1 MKKLINTILA
11 AAAVFGLFACT
22 QPEPETPKAPATVF
36 EIDDLEALPA
46 DAGTFSVG
54 ITTNVAFTVSVP
66 SDVSWLRYVETKA
79 AEQTAP
85 ATRKTVTFEI
95 DLNEADAMR
104 QARVSFLDSAG
115 EVLKNFTVIQKAG
128 GGIEFEVGTPSDVSV
143 SGEHVSLDVT
153 SNVPFDVVPEIDWI
167 TVFSKTQTSVVL
179 AVEANGNTE
188 ARDGVVN
195 FFREGTDKLIGTVTI
210 HQMEP
215 AIIIKSPDGTSGYQS
230 VLVANL
236 AYMALTSGP
245 AEITFA
251 KGTHEGDFVLQSGS
265 VPVTI
270 TGNGVATLDGTIEI
284 DGVEATIKDLTI
296 APSKEGAL
304 PIFETSYNYQHGI
317 FVHKA
322 GYGLRIENVK
332 IDMSNLGSD
341 ATGIFLLSEGEKGTK
356 TDIVRNNTVDG
367 GASGHRLMQA
377 YGAKASITGNTFVN
391 PYSSYAVRIGES
403 GGEVLVSGNTFSGT
417 PGCGVHFHGLKN
429 STITL
434 GNGSKDTNKFGD
446 IATPYKANSDVTG
459 DGNTFAPPVTYTDG
473 VVTIVADPNAPA
485 TLSRVWGKYNGSTGA
500 WDDEITDCSNWN
512 RNGIISGDYVYV
524 PICGNE
530 EGKYGVAVFDLYTG
544 DYIRT
549 ITNGFTKEGRFW
561 TSGIV
566 KMAGYDGDVIY
577 VSNMAMGDSNQDL
590 VVYRM
595 IEPDS
600 EGVPTKAEE
609 AMRYT
614 VPAGERY
621 GDKMT
626 SWGSTDDGLLT
637 FVSFYHDSSVKQYRS
652 FVEFLI
658 TADVI
663 NSTPHINENNAKVIA
678 LAGKSGL
685 QTGGIYLWASTT
697 TEDNATRQGIYA
709 SNQDIRFVSAYWYS
723 KFEGY
728 YNFLT
733 DRSHSWDDD
742 PGSILANTGNY
753 DSNALDPRLVFIGGV
768 RYFAYTVVELDS
780 EGKSSGY
787 LRMVRIPDASGNS
800 GLPLFDCC
808 WAVKDDDSAFQRY
821 PIGDTDDFLAVG
833 NEGTNKT
840 GFCDIEYKGEHGEE
854 VYILSGVTSTGMSV
868 FKVD

>member
-1 MKKLINTILA
+1 MKKLIITILA

-54 ITTNVAFTVSVP
+54 INTNVAFTVSVP

-128 GGIEFEVGTPSDVSV
+128 GGIEFEIATPDDVPVAGGT
-143 SGEHVSLDVT
+143 VSLAIT
-153 SNVPFDVVPEIDWI
+153 CNVPFDAASEVDWI
-167 TVFSKTQTSVVL
+167 EVKTKTATSIELEV
-179 AVEANGNTE
+179 APNTTTE
-188 ARDGVVN
+188 ARDGKVN
-195 FFREGTDKLIGTVTI
+195 FYREGTENLIGFVTL

-284 DGVEATIKDLTI
+284 DGVQATIKDLTI

-332 IDMSNLGSD
+332 IDMSNLASD
-341 ATGIFLLSEGEKGTK
+341 ATGIFLLSEGEKGTQ
-356 TDIVRNNTVDG
+356 TDIIRGSTIDG

-377 YGAKASITGNTFVN
+377 YGAKVSITGNSFLN

-403 GGEVLVSGNTFSGT
+403 GGDVLVSGNTFSGT
-417 PGCGVHFHGLKN
+417 PACGVHFHGLKN

-459 DGNTFAPPVTYTDG
+459 DGNTFAPPVTYSDE
-473 VVTIVADPNAPA
+473 VVSIVVDPNAPA

-566 KMAGYDGDVIY
+566 KMAGYDSDVIY
-577 VSNMAMGDSNQDL
+577 VCNMAMGDSNQDL

-626 SWGSTDDGLLT
+626 SYGTDEDGLLL
-637 FVSFYHDSSVKQYRS
+637 FVSFYENKTDTKPYRQE
-652 FVEFLI
+652 VEFRL
-658 TADVI
+658 TSGVI
-663 NSTPHINENNAKVIA
+663 GSEPDNFSKA
-678 LAGKSGL
+678 LAGKGGSV
-685 QTGGIYLWASTT
+685 TGGIYIFSAHNTGANSTRQALWANNSDMRFVVGWWWGDVLDQWYSCKVD
-697 TEDNATRQGIYA
+697 DNADWG
-709 SNQDIRFVSAYWYS
+709 S
-723 KFEGY
+723 
-728 YNFLT
+728 
-733 DRSHSWDDD
+733 D
-742 PGSILANTGNY
+742 PGSIFTNVGNY
-753 DSNALDPRLVFIGGV
+753 DSCCLDPRLAFIGGI
-768 RYFAYTVVELDS
+768 RYLTYTVVEQDADS
-780 EGKSSGY
+780 RSSGY
-787 LRMVRIPDASGNS
+787 LRMVRTPDAAGTSIY
-800 GLPLFDCC
+800 GLLNAF
-808 WAVKDDDSAFQRY
+808 WAVRDDDSAFQRY

-840 GFCDIEYKGEHGEE
+840 GFCDIEYKGENGEE
-854 VYILSGVTSTGMSV
+854 VYVLSGITSTGMSV